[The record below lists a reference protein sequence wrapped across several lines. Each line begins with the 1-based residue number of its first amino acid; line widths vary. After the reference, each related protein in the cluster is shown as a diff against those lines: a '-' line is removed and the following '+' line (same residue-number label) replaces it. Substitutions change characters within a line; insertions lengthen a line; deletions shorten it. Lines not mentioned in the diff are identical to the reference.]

1 MILEVT
7 LQNEPFLWFNMK
19 RFFYFFTLA
28 MLCCGCGTP
37 PATNSGDTTAL
48 PDSTMTVTHAKGF
61 RVDYFDGYKR
71 VILNNPWH
79 EGEILATYY
88 LVKDSTT
95 QTPDAAL
102 TIQIPL
108 RSIAVTSC
116 THFEFLRLI
125 DALNTITGVCNPE
138 LIYNDTLRQ
147 ACENGQIVSL
157 GNAFNTNTERLLHLN
172 PDALML
178 AHYNQQDENGKR
190 LQSAGIPL
198 IYNNEWT
205 EPSLLARAEWIK
217 LVATF
222 YDKEQVA
229 CNLFSNTE
237 QRYNEIKSIAKKA
250 QYHPTVLA
258 GGNFK
263 GTWYVPGG
271 QSYMGQLFADAG
283 ADYFYKNDSTTG
295 SLPLNFETVLHHFV
309 KADVW
314 LNAPVA
320 SLQELY
326 NMDKRHHL
334 FKSAQQQRV
343 YGFFARTKAGGANDF
358 WESAVAHPD
367 IVLKDVVWA
376 LHPELLSDDY
386 QPKYLI
392 KLK

>member
-1 MILEVT
+1 MQKL
-7 LQNEPFLWFNMK
+7 
-19 RFFYFFTLA
+19 FFYLLVVIIA
-28 MLCCGCGTP
+28 CSCGRTAQQ
-37 PATNSGDTTAL
+37 ATDEQT
-48 PDSTMTVTHAKGF
+48 PDSTLAISYATGF
-61 RVDYFDGYKR
+61 KLDYFPHYKR
-71 VILNNPWH
+71 ITVFNPWQK
-79 EGEILATYY
+79 GKILSTYY
-88 LVKDSTT
+88 LVTADSI

-125 DALNTITGVCNPE
+125 DALNTVTGVCNPE

-147 ACENGQIVSL
+147 ACKNGHIVSL

-237 QRYNEIKSIAKKA
+237 QRYNAIKAIAKKA

-295 SLPLNFETVLHHFV
+295 SLPLNFETVLHHFA

-326 NMDKRHHL
+326 NMDERHHL

-376 LHPELLSDDY
+376 LHPKLLPDY